1 MVGLAILVIGAS
13 GMSAQILL
21 LRELLVSFYGN
32 ELTVGI
38 ILGNWLIAEALGAWW
53 GGRGQGREVERF
65 VIAQI
70 LFAFFLITSLYLSR
84 GVKVMAGPPG
94 LGFGIGAALLH
105 SLWIL
110 FLPGFTHGA
119 LFPLASK
126 ILAERRTPVRSI
138 GEVYVL
144 ETVGTILGGIGI
156 AYLLIPYFDTFELAL
171 AISLLDGLICVGISL
186 SLGRRGL
193 LFPSAA
199 TSALLAIFLAA
210 GGASILHQ
218 RSLAL
223 CWKGQEVV
231 RYQNSIYSNLVVVK
245 RGKEYTF
252 FSDGQPALTTPNPD
266 PYLTELFAHIPLALH
281 PAPERV
287 LVISGGAGGLIREI
301 LKHPVRELDY
311 VELDPTLIQLLKEFP
326 TPLTLQELGDERVR
340 VWPRDGRHFLRERKG
355 REYDVVLLGIGP
367 PSDLQTN
374 RLFTSEFFKMVKER
388 MGQKGIL
395 ALHLPGS
402 LVYIGREM
410 AALHRTL
417 ASTLKEAFGWVKV
430 VPGEETFFLA
440 SPSSLEVSPQLLW
453 RRLKERGV
461 RSDLLTQPLLAYLLE
476 KGREAWYWKMIG
488 GEGVVNRDF
497 HPIGI
502 LRYLAYWN
510 ALYSPSLRTLFVEV
524 QGLDLKTSFLALPL
538 ILLLLSP
545 LSFLKGGFRR
555 TVAVAIAFTGLWGM
569 VMELVLL
576 YAFQVVYGYIYY
588 WVGLLITAFM
598 AGVGLGGLLGMRG
611 GGLRT
616 FIVLELILLLWALG
630 LPSVLERWG
639 EEIRLLFPLLAFGSG
654 GLLGAQFPLAS
665 SLYLRGRGE
674 VGETAGTLYA
684 MDLLG
689 GWVAGVI
696 AGVILLPLLGFRES
710 GWLTSA
716 LKAISLLLVLMAA
729 FRRKG

>member
-1 MVGLAILVIGAS
+1 MVGLAVLVIGAS

-53 GGRGQGREVERF
+53 GGRGRGREVERF
-65 VIAQI
+65 VIVQI
-70 LFAFFLITSLYLSR
+70 LFALFLIASLYLSR

-94 LGFGIGAALLH
+94 VGFGIGAALLH

-119 LFPLASK
+119 LFPLASR
-126 ILAERRTPVRSI
+126 ILAERRAPVRSI
-138 GEVYVL
+138 AEVYVL

-156 AYLLIPYFDTFELAL
+156 AYLLIPYFDTFKLAL
-171 AISLLDGLICVGISL
+171 AVSLLDGLICVGISL
-186 SLGRRGL
+186 SEGRRKL
-193 LFPSAA
+193 LFPSVAA
-199 TSALLAIFLAA
+199 SALFGIFLAA
-210 GGASILHQ
+210 GGSSILHQ
-218 RSLAL
+218 GSLAL

-231 RYQNSIYSNLVVVK
+231 RYQNSIYSNLVVVR

-266 PYLTELFAHIPLALH
+266 PYLTEIFAHLPLALH

-301 LKHPVRELDY
+301 LKHPVKELDY
-311 VELDPTLIQLLKEFP
+311 VELDPALIQLLKEFP

-374 RLFTSEFFKMVKER
+374 RLFTSEFFKLARDR
-388 MGQKGIL
+388 MREKGIL
-395 ALHLPGS
+395 VFHLPGS
-402 LVYIGREM
+402 LVYIGGEM
-410 AALHRTL
+410 AALHQIL

-430 VPGEETFFLA
+430 VPGEETLFLA
-440 SPSSLEVSPQLLW
+440 SSSPLQASPQLLW
-453 RRLKERGV
+453 RRLRERGV
-461 RSDLLTQPLLAYLLE
+461 RATLLTESLLAYLLE
-476 KGREAWYWKMIG
+476 RGREAWYWKMIG
-488 GEGVVNRDF
+488 GEGMVNRDF

-502 LRYLAYWN
+502 FRYLAYWN
-510 ALYSPSLRTLFVEV
+510 ALYSPSLRPLFARV
-524 QGLDLKTSFLALPL
+524 QGLDLKTSFLVLPV

-545 LSFLKGGFRR
+545 LPFLRGGFRR
-555 TVAVAIAFTGLWGM
+555 TVAVAIAFTGFWGM

-576 YAFQVVYGYIYY
+576 YAFQVIYGYIYY

-611 GGLRT
+611 GGLRA
-616 FIVLELILLLWALG
+616 FIVLELILILCALI
-630 LPSVLERWG
+630 LPPILERWG
-639 EEIRLLFPLLAFGSG
+639 EGTRLLFPLVAFGSG
-654 GLLGAQFPLAS
+654 GLLGVQFPLAS
-665 SLYLRGRGE
+665 SLYLRERGE

-689 GWVAGVI
+689 GWLAGVL

-716 LKAISLLLVLMAA
+716 LKAISLLLFLTAA
-729 FRRKG
+729 LRRGG